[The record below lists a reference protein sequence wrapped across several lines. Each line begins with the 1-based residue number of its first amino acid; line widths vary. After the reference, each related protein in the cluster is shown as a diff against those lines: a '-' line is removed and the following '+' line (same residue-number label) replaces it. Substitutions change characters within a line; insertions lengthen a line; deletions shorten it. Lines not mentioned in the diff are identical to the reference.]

1 MRTRWLKWIVGLV
14 VVVGLAAAAVYALM
28 PQPVPVDTATI
39 ERGPMDVTI
48 NEEGTA
54 RIQDVFRV
62 SAPIAGRL
70 DRLPVE
76 VGDRVHANTTEVAT
90 IRPTEPAF
98 LDLRTRREL
107 EAAADAARAGVAL
120 AEASVNGAIAAQRVA
135 ETDFERAERLS
146 AAGTISLRAY
156 EQARAALDTANAQV
170 DQARAELA
178 LRRSQLA
185 SANARLIEPDQTTM
199 TPQPDTCCL
208 TVRAP
213 VGGIVIDLISE
224 SEQVVSAG
232 TPLLEIGN
240 PRNIEI
246 VVPLLSADAAAM
258 MPGTRAVIEGW
269 GGPPLDASVAR
280 IAPAAY
286 TKVSALGI
294 EEQRVDVTLAI
305 DNPFEERERLG
316 HGFRVQTRISI
327 WQADDVVLVPLSAL
341 FRRGADWA
349 VFRVVDGRAVETRID
364 IDHRNGTFAEV
375 LDGLVAGETVI
386 VHPSDQINDGVA
398 VVSRE

>member
-1 MRTRWLKWIVGLV
+1 MFSR
-14 VVVGLAAAAVYALM
+14 
-28 PQPVPVDTATI
+28 
-39 ERGPMDVTI
+39 
-48 NEEGTA
+48 
-54 RIQDVFRV
+54 
-62 SAPIAGRL
+62 
-70 DRLPVE
+70 
-76 VGDRVHANTTEVAT
+76 
-90 IRPTEPAF
+90 
-98 LDLRTRREL
+98 
-107 EAAADAARAGVAL
+107 
-120 AEASVNGAIAAQRVA
+120 
-135 ETDFERAERLS
+135 
-146 AAGTISLRAY
+146 
-156 EQARAALDTANAQV
+156 
-170 DQARAELA
+170 
-178 LRRSQLA
+178 
-185 SANARLIEPDQTTM
+185 
-199 TPQPDTCCL
+199 QPDTWCL
-208 TVRAP
+208 TVRAR